1 MLVVAGTLD
10 LYGNEGDYFLML
22 LTPYLTSTVSTVCCL
37 DTCPL
42 KQHTVKSM
50 SIVLPQPADTTD
62 RCNIFSKS
70 LDDWQHPPHSNCGRK
85 FSSKPSD
92 ETLFNEDVTLNA
104 ENGDAHVS
112 WHCAGTRV
120 SSPRT
125 MLDLKTFVI
134 FSVDLLSRGG
144 LLTIHHTPQS
154 IFLYGNRFKLVGAT
168 LWNGAHYICM
178 FHFKNGWYL
187 YDGLREHTRVG
198 SGISFSPT
206 IFNEPPRYTL
216 SYLVYCV

>member
-50 SIVLPQPADTTD
+50 SIVLPQPADTMD
-62 RCNIFSKS
+62 RRNIFSKS
-70 LDDWQHPPHSNCGRK
+70 LDDWQHPQHSNCGRK

-144 LLTIHHTPQS
+144 LLTIHHTPS
-154 IFLYGNRFKLVGAT
+154 LSS
-168 LWNGAHYICM
+168 CM
-178 FHFKNGWYL
+178 ETDLNLLEQPFGMVH
-187 YDGLREHTRVG
+187 
-198 SGISFSPT
+198 T
-206 IFNEPPRYTL
+206 IFACSISRMAGT
-216 SYLVYCV
+216 CTMA

>member
-50 SIVLPQPADTTD
+50 SIVLPQPADTMD
-62 RCNIFSKS
+62 RRNIFSKS
-70 LDDWQHPPHSNCGRK
+70 LDDWQHPQHSNCGRK

-134 FSVDLLSRGG
+134 SSVDLLSRGG

-154 IFLYGNRFKLVGAT
+154 IFLYGNIKTCWSNPLVWCT
-168 LWNGAHYICM
+168 L
-178 FHFKNGWYL
+178 YL
-187 YDGLREHTRVG
+187 HVPLQEW
-198 SGISFSPT
+198 
-206 IFNEPPRYTL
+206 
-216 SYLVYCV
+216 LVPVR